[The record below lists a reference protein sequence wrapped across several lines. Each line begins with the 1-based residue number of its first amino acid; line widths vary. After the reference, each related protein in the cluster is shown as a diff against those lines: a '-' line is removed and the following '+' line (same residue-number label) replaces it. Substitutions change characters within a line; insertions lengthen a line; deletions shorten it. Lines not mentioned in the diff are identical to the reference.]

1 VTLDE
6 AAAQVV
12 SLSGVDSATAQQR
25 VLDRYRELVVQ
36 ARWFV
41 RDVSAG
47 TTTAGT
53 QEYALPASVAQIDL
67 VRVGTGRFDGVPDRT
82 LTDVAD
88 GRAVVSGDTT
98 GIFSAGNL
106 STGLLAVRLFPV
118 PTTTGLAITVRGA
131 LFPPAMIGTDSFIV
145 PVDTHPWIVDAA
157 AGTGLARE
165 DEASADAQAAE
176 GLWQQRIAQLAS
188 RRTGLAARGPF
199 RIQVAGLDY

>member
-131 LFPPAMIGTDSFIV
+131 LFPPAMIGT
-145 PVDTHPWIVDAA
+145 HPWIVDAA